1 MCWMRIRKTYTFS
14 LISACYIS
22 IVTAISISITQFFF
36 LDEPIELKKIAVF
49 LVVLFFISYVIIQY
63 RIQKYIFK
71 RIKKIYENVTDIETP
86 ELTEAILNSDINRLS
101 KEVQKFAVH
110 NKRQIAQLNRR
121 ENYRRDFLGNIS
133 HELKTPLFTV
143 QGYLLTLLDG
153 AKDEPEILNNYLGR
167 ANKGVERLIAIVKD
181 LDLISKLEASDTNI
195 EKVPFNMV
203 ELVEDIFDLLEMK
216 AKQRHIN
223 LGFDKVYKFPI
234 VVLGEKER
242 MEQVVTNLLVNSIK
256 YGKIGGNTIVKFE
269 NLGRDKIVVKVQDD
283 GEGISPTDQERIFE
297 RFYRVDKSRSRDQ
310 GGSGLGLSIVKHILE
325 SHDEEISVASTLG
338 KGTTF
343 SFTMEKAEKL

>member
-1 MCWMRIRKTYTFS
+1 MRIRKTFTFS
-14 LISACYIS
+14 ILSAFYIS
-22 IVTAISISITQFFF
+22 LLAAISISIVQFFF
-36 LDEPIELKKIAVF
+36 LDEPFEIKKIAVF
-49 LVVLFFISYVIIQY
+49 LIVFFIICYFILQY

-71 RIKKIYENVTDIETP
+71 RIKEIYENVTDIETP
-86 ELTEAILNSDINRLS
+86 ELTEAILNSDISRLS
-101 KEVQKFAVH
+101 NEVEKFAVY

-153 AKDEPEILNNYLGR
+153 AKDEPEILDNYLGR

-181 LDLISKLEASDTNI
+181 LDLISKLEASDTDI
-195 EKVPFNMV
+195 VKVPFNIV
-203 ELVEDIFDLLEMK
+203 SLVEEIFDLLEMK

-242 MEQVVTNLLVNSIK
+242 IEQVFTNLLVNSIK

-283 GEGISPTDQERIFE
+283 GEGISQTDQERIFE

-325 SHDEEISVASTLG
+325 SHDEEISIKSSPG
-338 KGTTF
+338 KGSTF